1 MKRTKST
8 LSMAKWLLVSTLIC
22 GSAAVVTS
30 CGNMD
35 NALEEII
42 NGGGSGG
49 NSGGGETQNLNN
61 DLSTVT
67 ENLTLVDGAVLTGTL
82 DVANHPVKI
91 SIADGAT
98 VTLRNVTIEGVHV
111 DDDTYKWAGITCLGD
126 ATIILEGTNVVRG
139 FHQYYPGIYVPEG
152 KTLTIEGTASDK
164 LTATPWDGG
173 GTYYSSGAGIGG
185 GGYELP
191 CGNIVIK
198 GGDIMAKAGNR
209 SAGIGGGYN
218 AAMGDITI
226 SGGKITATGGNNG
239 AGIGTGDGGNKTGAV
254 ATITISGADTEVTA
268 TGGSSGAG
276 IGTGSGSENVA
287 ITINGGKITA
297 NGGNNGAGIG
307 AGYNSICEDIDI
319 NNGDIKAQ
327 GGREAAGIGAGSQQT
342 ECKNITI
349 SKGIVEATGGDFGA
363 GIGTGYSGA
372 GGISCCGDITI
383 MNTVTKVTATKGS
396 NAECCIGIG
405 ESHGTCGTVTIGG
418 STSVNTS
425 SSPYVYQPNP

>member
-8 LSMAKWLLVSTLIC
+8 RSVAKWLLVSTLIC
-22 GSAAVVTS
+22 GSAAVFTS

-198 GGDIMAKAGNR
+198 GGDITAKAGCL

-287 ITINGGKITA
+287 ITINSGKVTA
-297 NGGNNGAGIG
+297 TGGNDGAGIG
-307 AGYNSICEDIDI
+307 SGNKGKCEDIEI
-319 NNGDIKAQ
+319 NDGNITTQ
-327 GGREAAGIGAGSQQT
+327 GGGEAAGIGAGCQA

-349 SKGIVEATGGDFGA
+349 SRGTVEATGGDQGGA

-372 GGISCCGDITI
+372 GGISRCGDITI
-383 MNTVTKVTATKGS
+383 KYTVTKVTATKGS
-396 NAECCIGIG
+396 DASCSIGKGNNYGI
-405 ESHGTCGTVTIGG
+405 CGTVTIGG
-418 STSVNTS
+418 SKQLYDIDD
-425 SSPYVYQPNP
+425 SPYVYPNP

>member
-8 LSMAKWLLVSTLIC
+8 RSVAKWLLVSTLIC
-22 GSAAVVTS
+22 GSAAVFTS

-152 KTLTIEGTASDK
+152 KTLTIEGEGSLNASGNGPSTGIGGGFYMHCGDIVINGGNI
-164 LTATPWDGG
+164 TATGG
-173 GTYYSSGAGIGG
+173 NFNAGIGG
-185 GGYELP
+185 GGVNFGDVGTVIR
-191 CGNIVIK
+191 CGKITIN
-198 GGDIMAKAGNR
+198 GGTVTATGGESATGIGCGYNGASNDITITGGTVTATGGEYAAGIG
-209 SAGIGGGYN
+209 SGEHGSCGAITISGGTVTATAVKWAAGIGGGN
-218 AAMGDITI
+218 ENGASGDITI
-226 SGGKITATGGNNG
+226 TSG
-239 AGIGTGDGGNKTGAV
+239 
-254 ATITISGADTEVTA
+254 
-268 TGGSSGAG
+268 
-276 IGTGSGSENVA
+276 
-287 ITINGGKITA
+287 
-297 NGGNNGAGIG
+297 
-307 AGYNSICEDIDI
+307 
-319 NNGDIKAQ
+319 
-327 GGREAAGIGAGSQQT
+327 
-342 ECKNITI
+342 
-349 SKGIVEATGGDFGA
+349 
-363 GIGTGYSGA
+363 
-372 GGISCCGDITI
+372 
-383 MNTVTKVTATKGS
+383 VTKVTATKGS
-396 NAECCIGIG
+396 DCLNSIGSGDGGAVI
-405 ESHGTCGTVTIGG
+405 TVIIEDFDK
-418 STSVNTS
+418 VIQN
-425 SSPYVYQPNP
+425 